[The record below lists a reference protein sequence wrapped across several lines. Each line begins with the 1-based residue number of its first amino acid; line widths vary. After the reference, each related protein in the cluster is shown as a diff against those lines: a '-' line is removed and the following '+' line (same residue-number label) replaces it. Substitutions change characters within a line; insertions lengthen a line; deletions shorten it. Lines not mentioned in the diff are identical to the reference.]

1 VAYKVK
7 RGQGGRVPINL
18 TPFGATDSLWT
29 GNTWEVPDD
38 DILAR
43 WIAWVAIGQAFHVAE
58 ILHSADPV
66 GTSPTNEAAKADAV
80 ELLTQK
86 GADPWHRDGWMFQVM
101 SWLAAHV
108 GRPGALI
115 ALPHLIHAEKGLDG
129 LEILLDASQNVV
141 ATIIFEDKATE
152 NPRDT
157 IRDDVWPEFVKFES
171 GHGVNRLT
179 QQASGILAAA
189 QHPNPTAAINRI
201 SWNTTRR
208 YRISITAGKSTPA
221 SRKRLFKDYET
232 KVMGHLDRRR
242 AEVFLVDDV
251 RAWMANLAT
260 KAIAQ
265 VATF

>member
-1 VAYKVK
+1 M
-7 RGQGGRVPINL
+7 PINL
-18 TPFGATDSLWT
+18 TPFGTTDSLWT
-29 GNTWEVPDD
+29 GNTWEVPDED
-38 DILAR
+38 VLAK

-58 ILHSADPV
+58 ILHAVNPA
-66 GTSPTNEAAKADAV
+66 GTPLTNDAAKLDAV

-108 GRPGALI
+108 HRPGALI

-129 LEILLDASQNVV
+129 LEILLDGSQNVV

-157 IRDDVWPEFVKFES
+157 VRDDVWPEFVKFES
-171 GHGVNRLT
+171 GHGVNRIT
-179 QQASGILAAA
+179 QQASGILAVAH
-189 QHPNPTAAINRI
+189 HPNPAAAVNKI

-208 YRISITAGKSTPA
+208 YRISITASKSTPA
-221 SRKRLFKDYET
+221 SRKSLFKDYDT
-232 KVMGHLDRRR
+232 KVQGNSDRRR
-242 AEVFLVDDV
+242 AEVFVVNDV
-251 RAWMANLAT
+251 RAWMANLAA

>member
-1 VAYKVK
+1 M
-7 RGQGGRVPINL
+7 
-18 TPFGATDSLWT
+18 
-29 GNTWEVPDD
+29 
-38 DILAR
+38 
-43 WIAWVAIGQAFHVAE
+43 
-58 ILHSADPV
+58 
-66 GTSPTNEAAKADAV
+66 

-108 GRPGALI
+108 NTPGARI

-129 LEILLDASQNVV
+129 LEILLDASQDVV
-141 ATIIFEDKATE
+141 ATIIFEDKATT

-157 IRDDVWPEFVKFES
+157 IRDGVWPEFVKFES

-189 QHPNPTAAINRI
+189 NHPNPTAAVNKI
-201 SWNTTRR
+201 SWNATRR
-208 YRISITAGKSTPA
+208 YRISITASESTPD
-221 SRKRLFKDYET
+221 SRKSLFKDYDT
-232 KVMGHLDRRR
+232 KVQGSIVRRR
-242 AEVFLVDDV
+242 AEVFVVNDV

-265 VATF
+265 VAKF

>member
-1 VAYKVK
+1 M
-7 RGQGGRVPINL
+7 PINL

-38 DILAR
+38 DVLAK

-58 ILHSADPV
+58 ILHSLNPI
-66 GTSPTNEAAKADAV
+66 GTSPTNDAAKSDAV

-86 GADPWHRDGWMFQVM
+86 GKDPWHRDGWMFQVM

-108 GRPGALI
+108 NRPGALI

-157 IRDDVWPEFVKFES
+157 IRDDVWPEFAKFES
-171 GHGVNRLT
+171 GYGVNRLT

-189 QHPNPTAAINRI
+189 HHPNPAAAVNKI

-208 YRISITAGKSTPA
+208 YRISITASKSTPA
-221 SRKRLFKDYET
+221 YRNSLFKDYDT
-232 KVMGHLDRRR
+232 QVQGKIDRRK
-242 AEVFLVDDV
+242 AEVFVVDDV

-260 KAIAQ
+260 KAITQ